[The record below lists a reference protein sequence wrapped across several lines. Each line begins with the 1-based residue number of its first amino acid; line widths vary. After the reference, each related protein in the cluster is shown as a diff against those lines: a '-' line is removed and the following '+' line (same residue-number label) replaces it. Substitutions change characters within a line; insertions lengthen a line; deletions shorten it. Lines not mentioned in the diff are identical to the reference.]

1 MGIQQLHSIVTTGW
15 PGMVGFHGHTN
26 VYARQKAELILSGC
40 PCVWAG
46 PVMCFLKPEDV
57 QVVDC
62 DGHGWAVVCSH
73 GVCRRESA
81 PYWVH
86 LLLTEML
93 PRVASN

>member
-1 MGIQQLHSIVTTGW
+1 
-15 PGMVGFHGHTN
+15 
-26 VYARQKAELILSGC
+26 
-40 PCVWAG
+40 
-46 PVMCFLKPEDV
+46 MCFLKPEDV

-62 DGHGWAVVCSH
+62 DGRGWAVVCSH